1 MQEMLGVLL
10 PKKLRLIHNILLFND
25 DIDQSAF
32 PPLIYSPANNM
43 SYVSLI
49 FCLQTLKLVRA
60 AKDIQ
65 FLVHYAKNYF
75 QIDCGRR
82 YQEPEKD

>member
-1 MQEMLGVLL
+1 MMILIRVLGFLAGL
-10 PKKLRLIHNILLFND
+10 KCKKEIGCHLLFRIVNPYQNTY
-25 DIDQSAF
+25 I
-32 PPLIYSPANNM
+32 NNM